1 MDYQNLSD
9 RLGSVSHFRKLPEA
23 DLKAIVNAGKMVR
36 YPAGSTIFA
45 EGEPSAGLYVL
56 FEGQVNL
63 SKLGLQGQECIMAV
77 IRPVIMFNE
86 VAVLDGG
93 PNPVTAIAVQDS
105 VLWRVPHDRFG
116 LLMQRYPEVGTG
128 LLRVLAARNRLLI
141 AHYEDLLCRP
151 IRARTAKVL
160 LDLSTY
166 AQRPISRRKHSNQE
180 LASRV
185 ATSPEAFSRS
195 LKDLRESGVIECTR
209 SHITVVSPERLAK
222 LALIEPGMFKT

>member
-1 MDYQNLSD
+1 MIDYQNLSD
-9 RLGSVSHFRKLPEA
+9 RLGNVSHFKKLPEA
-23 DLKAIVNAGKMVR
+23 DLKAIVSAGQVVR

-151 IRARTAKVL
+151 IRARTAGSMHAGSTPSVRIRPRSGTSAPIASFRVVVL
-160 LDLSTY
+160 PQPFSPN
-166 AQRPISRRKHSNQE
+166 RPTMAPRGTSRLR
-180 LASRV
+180 SR
-185 ATSPEAFSRS
+185 TP
-195 LKDLRESGVIECTR
+195 
-209 SHITVVSPERLAK
+209 RLAR
-222 LALIEPGMFKT
+222 